1 MSTATALRATR
12 RRELRGL
19 GLLSLVAV
27 AVVAAFCLVGL
38 VGNWEYALGIRTR
51 KVATMVVV
59 GVAVACSSVLFQTV
73 TGNRI
78 LTPGIM
84 GFDRLFVLI
93 QTLIVYLFGAL
104 TLTTTDPRLLFAGQ
118 TAVMVIFS
126 MALYRWLFGRDGRDL
141 YVLVLA
147 GVVFGTL
154 FGSLSSLAQR
164 LINPNDFVVLQDSL
178 FASFNQVDPGLLAFS
193 AVLVAAMAV
202 WTARLSARLDVVAL
216 GRDTALNLG
225 VNHASVVNQA
235 LVVVAVMVSVAT
247 ALVGPVTFLG
257 LLVANLARQLTGT
270 FRHRT
275 VLPAATLLSV
285 IVLVGGQAVLERV
298 FGMNTALSVIINF
311 VGGAYFIALLIRESR
326 R

>member
-51 KVATMVVV
+51 KVATMVVA

-118 TAVMVIFS
+118 TAVMVIS
-126 MALYRWLFGRDGRDL
+126 RWPST
-141 YVLVLA
+141 A
-147 GVVFGTL
+147 G
-154 FGSLSSLAQR
+154 SSAATDAICTCWCWPAWSSAR
-164 LINPNDFVVLQDSL
+164 
-178 FASFNQVDPGLLAFS
+178 FS
-193 AVLVAAMAV
+193 AACPR
-202 WTARLSARLDVVAL
+202 WPS
-216 GRDTALNLG
+216 G
-225 VNHASVVNQA
+225 
-235 LVVVAVMVSVAT
+235 
-247 ALVGPVTFLG
+247 
-257 LLVANLARQLTGT
+257 
-270 FRHRT
+270 
-275 VLPAATLLSV
+275 
-285 IVLVGGQAVLERV
+285 
-298 FGMNTALSVIINF
+298 
-311 VGGAYFIALLIRESR
+311 
-326 R
+326 